1 MTHRHFCDH
10 AGHYWECHGKAL
22 RPLAGDTEPSVC
34 MCRTC
39 GVPMEDGD
47 HSRCRVELLACPEHV
62 EGQRRQMNEAKQA
75 FEQRKMEFGLDEKFA
90 QMQAM
95 PDSPDKDAAAQEI
108 VDWLFRD

>member
-47 HSRCRVELLACPEHV
+47 HSRCRSSCLRALSMWRGSV
-62 EGQRRQMNEAKQA
+62 GK
-75 FEQRKMEFGLDEKFA
+75 
-90 QMQAM
+90 
-95 PDSPDKDAAAQEI
+95 
-108 VDWLFRD
+108 